1 MKKSVAW
8 ATSAVL
14 MILLADCS
22 KPKPMPTEITCVKDF
37 DQAKALALQSNKP
50 MIIDFY
56 TDWCKWCREL
66 DTTTFA
72 DSQVIAMSEDNI
84 FVKINADKDSDLAQ
98 SYGIQGYPTIVIARP
113 NGEEIDQIKGYV
125 APVDFRSEVQAYLQG
140 KWTLE
145 NYLARSQADSI
156 NLDFLM
162 AISEKYTS
170 RSQYNKA
177 IEYGRKVVELDP
189 DNEKNFGAM
198 ALAGIANIQGL
209 SKDFAAAI
217 KTCREIIA
225 KFPDSPE
232 ADDATAMLGYF
243 TFKQGDPKG
252 ALNFY
257 RDYLAKYPSGRNQWV
272 NARVADLEEIL

>member
-1 MKKSVAW
+1 MNKFISWV
-8 ATSAVL
+8 TIAVL
-14 MILLADCS
+14 ITGLANCG
-22 KPKPMPTEITCVKDF
+22 KPKPMPTEITFVKDF
-37 DQAKALALQSNKP
+37 NQAKAMALKSNKP

-56 TDWCKWCREL
+56 TDWCKWCRVL
-66 DTTTFA
+66 DTTTYS
-72 DSQVIAMSEDNI
+72 DSQVIALSEDYI
-84 FVKINADKDSDLAQ
+84 FVKINAETDSELAQ
-98 SYGIQGYPTIVIARP
+98 SYGVEGYPTIVIAKP
-113 NGEEIDQIKGYV
+113 NGEEIEQIRGYT
-125 APVDFRSEVQAYLQG
+125 APTDFRSQVQAYLQG
-140 KWTLE
+140 KRTLE
-145 NYLARSQADSI
+145 DYLARSQADSN
-156 NLDFLM
+156 NLDYLM
-162 AISEKYTS
+162 AISEKYAN

-177 IEYGRKVVELDP
+177 IDYSRKVVELDP
-189 DNEKNFGAM
+189 DNEKNHGAM

-217 KTCREIIA
+217 ETCRDIIA

-252 ALNFY
+252 ALELY